1 MNHRIEI
8 FAILGCLFLCFL
20 ILELIRKKKL
30 LEKYALLWFASTIV
44 LTMFAVWRDLL
55 EKLASLLGVYY
66 APSALFLIALFCG
79 LVLVLHFT
87 IVISKLSEQNKILAQ
102 TVALLKQKVDLL
114 SNKD

>member
-8 FAILGCLFLCFL
+8 FAIIGCLFLCFL

-30 LEKYALLWFASTIV
+30 MEKYALLWFASAIF
-44 LTMFAVWRDLL
+44 LTTFAVWRNLL
-55 EKLASLLGVYY
+55 EKLAALLGVYY
-66 APSALFLIALFCG
+66 APSALFLIVLFCG

-87 IVISKLSEQNKILAQ
+87 IVISRLSEQNKTLAQ
-102 TVALLKQKVDLL
+102 TVALLKQQVDLL